1 MRAILQAIVM
11 VVPATLIW
19 QRFTTE
25 LGTKPARFPHAQYD
39 VDLVADCGLV
49 MEKTTTT
56 RSVHLVTCTMHA
68 EMSND
73 MRKKKEKDM
82 RGCFF
87 RDREKQT
94 VCGERK
100 ASKDKAQEKHK
111 RGCLGMLLDVEHG
124 ERHV

>member
-1 MRAILQAIVM
+1 
-11 VVPATLIW
+11 
-19 QRFTTE
+19 
-25 LGTKPARFPHAQYD
+25 
-39 VDLVADCGLV
+39 
-49 MEKTTTT
+49 
-56 RSVHLVTCTMHA
+56 MHA

-124 ERHV
+124 ERHVWALMCVGVDEDDEHNWYDVLEWIICYL